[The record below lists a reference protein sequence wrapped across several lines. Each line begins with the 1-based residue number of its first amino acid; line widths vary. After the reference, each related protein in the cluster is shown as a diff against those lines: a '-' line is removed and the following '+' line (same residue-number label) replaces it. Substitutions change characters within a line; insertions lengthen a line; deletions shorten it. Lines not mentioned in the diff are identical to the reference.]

1 VVIFGEA
8 RAWLPLGRP
17 DDAARANARLAYILR
32 MEPSVRETEP
42 ALERSSEMASRQRP
56 RGIASALLGAAFLM
70 ATSAIG
76 PGFLT
81 QTAVF
86 TAQLGASCAFVILAS
101 IVFDL
106 AAQLNI
112 WPVIVASG
120 SRAQDVAN
128 QVLPGLGYLLAALV
142 ALGGL
147 AFNIGNVAGA
157 GLGMNVMFGIPVS
170 TGAAISAAIAVA
182 IFLVKEAGRAMDR
195 FALVMGFVMIA
206 LTAYVAVA
214 SHPPVAEAAL
224 RSVAPTRF
232 DGFAIVTLVGGT
244 VGGYITFAGAHR
256 LLDAG
261 VVGAGAVRQ
270 ANGSAITA
278 IGVASLMRVLLF
290 LATLGVVAAGFTL
303 DPANPP
309 ASVFKLA
316 TGNAGY
322 RIFGVV
328 MWAAA
333 ITSVVGAAYTSISF
347 LRGMASSID
356 RRWAR
361 WVVGF
366 IVIST
371 VVFLLVGRP
380 VRVLVLVGALNGLI
394 LPVSLGAML
403 LAAYRKNIVGEYRH
417 PRWLAAV
424 GALVALAMLVLGVH
438 TLVTEIPG
446 FF

>member
-1 VVIFGEA
+1 
-8 RAWLPLGRP
+8 LPLGRP

-42 ALERSSEMASRQRP
+42 ALERSSEMASRPRS

-356 RRWAR
+356 RQWAR

-403 LAAYRKNIVGEYRH
+403 FAAYRKNIVGEYRH